1 MKKSG
6 LFIIVALVLA
16 ASMVLSACQPQ
27 TVTQVETKEVP
38 VEVQVEVPVQVT
50 VEKIITPTPINY
62 GDVVFMSTQFNT
74 INEAEAVR
82 GVVLKDFPATV
93 DFIPSDAGTFF
104 DRINAEVEAGKGT
117 ASVLG
122 ALAGEF
128 STLQATNSL
137 QDLTSLKAEVADAGI
152 SDAFWNVASLGTD
165 ITYYVPWIQANYIL
179 AVNKQ
184 EIGRASC
191 RERV

>member
-1 MKKSG
+1 
-6 LFIIVALVLA
+6 
-16 ASMVLSACQPQ
+16 MV
-27 TVTQVETKEVP
+27 
-38 VEVQVEVPVQVT
+38 
-50 VEKIITPTPINY
+50 N
-62 GDVVFMSTQFNT
+62 
-74 INEAEAVR
+74 NEAEAVR

-128 STLQATNSL
+128 ATLQASNSL

-165 ITYYVPWIQANYIL
+165 KTYYVPWIQRKACLSRHYAQYVGTCLGTTPLL
-179 AVNKQ
+179 A
-184 EIGRASC
+184 RT
-191 RERV
+191 RLDYH